1 MKIPQRPTL
10 DDVKT
15 SLKQIKNDEFTR
27 VLTCGDT
34 DEYFS
39 ADKKSMKEYTETF
52 VSMTT
57 IVHRYLC
64 AESIGRGY
72 KPENKPAKISDMFCH
87 HMWSM
92 YSLSEAMETLYKKGK
107 RDKNYV
113 DMFMRQFAHDTK
125 EILDFC
131 EKIANGELP
140 DSIRFHSSMK
150 LKTYTAVQDGLF
162 GTKIQVTEK

>member
-1 MKIPQRPTL
+1 MEIPQRPTL

-15 SLKQIKNDEFTR
+15 SLKQIVNDEFTR
-27 VLTCGDT
+27 VLTSGDT
-34 DEYFS
+34 CEYFS
-39 ADKKSMKEYTETF
+39 TDKKIRKEYTDAF

-57 IVHRYLC
+57 IVYRYLC
-64 AESIGRGY
+64 KESIGRGY

-92 YSLSEAMETLYKKGK
+92 YSLSDAMETLYKKGK

-113 DMFMRQFAHDTK
+113 DVLMRQFAHDTK

-140 DSIRFHSSMK
+140 DSIRFYNSKK

-162 GTKIQVTEK
+162 YTKIQVTE

>member
-1 MKIPQRPTL
+1 MEIPKIPTL

-15 SLKQIKNDEFTR
+15 SLKQIENDEFTR
-27 VLTCGDT
+27 ILTSGDIN
-34 DEYFS
+34 EYFS
-39 ADKKSMKEYTETF
+39 TDEKIRKEYTDAF

-113 DMFMRQFAHDTK
+113 DEFMRQFAHDTK

-140 DSIRFHSSMK
+140 DSIRMYNSRK

-162 GTKIQVTEK
+162 YTKIKVT